1 LFSDAG
7 SIPAEPTIRFNEADL
22 HQSRTTLVGLV
33 CSLTPV
39 QFRPSPPFDS
49 TRLNSIERMVSSVFI
64 TFYPKCGI
72 F

>member
-1 LFSDAG
+1 
-7 SIPAEPTIRFNEADL
+7 
-22 HQSRTTLVGLV
+22 LV